1 MPMPAALGADLPVK
15 KTNLLLA
22 PSGDHP
28 LAALLLLLAG
38 VTLLALQD
46 SLIKLISDSTSFWQ
60 IQTLRSAGNIT
71 LIVCLALFSGGVNLV
86 YPRRRL
92 AVTVRSLVMVFCM
105 FCFFAASPFLS
116 VTQMAAGLYTYPLFV
131 SLLAAPLLGETLG
144 RWRIGALI
152 IGATGAL
159 FMLNPLNETFSMTQL
174 LPIAAGF
181 FYACNIIILR
191 RYCRGETPLA
201 LTFINGVIFFLS
213 GVTGSVLLSIAPPSP
228 DLQTVMPFV
237 AIGWPAIGL
246 SVIGFAALCSVLN
259 LFGNLG
265 LTRAYQTAD
274 SSWLAPLDFSYLLFA
289 AIWGKVIFDSWPSA
303 NGWLGML
310 LITSAGMITAW
321 REHQQKSKIKPAK
334 TSVGQN

>member
-1 MPMPAALGADLPVK
+1 MPSK

-22 PSGDHP
+22 PSDDHP
-28 LAALLLLLAG
+28 LTALLLLLAG

-46 SLIKLISDSTSFWQ
+46 SLIKFISDSTSFWQ
-60 IQTLRSAGNIT
+60 IQTLRSAGNMT
-71 LIVCLALFSGGVNLV
+71 LVICIAFLCGSVQLI
-86 YPRRRL
+86 YPQRRR
-92 AVTVRSLVMVFCM
+92 AVAARSLVMVICM
-105 FCFFAASPFLS
+105 FCFFSASPFLG
-116 VTQMAAGLYTYPLFV
+116 VAHMAAGLYTYPLFV
-131 SLLAAPLLGETLG
+131 SLMAAPLLGEAIG
-144 RWRIGALI
+144 IWRISALI

-159 FMLNPLNETFSMTQL
+159 FMLNPLAETFSLAQA

-201 LTFINGVIFFLS
+201 LTFANGVMFFTS
-213 GVTGSVLLSIAPPSP
+213 GLVGSVVLSIAPLSPS
-228 DLQTVMPFV
+228 LQAAMPFV
-237 AIGWPAIGL
+237 AIGWPAIGM

-289 AIWGKVIFDSWPSA
+289 AIWGKVIFDSWPTA
-303 NGWLGML
+303 NGWFGMI

-321 REHQQKSKIKPAK
+321 REHRQNSKTKPAE
-334 TSVGQN
+334 TTAV